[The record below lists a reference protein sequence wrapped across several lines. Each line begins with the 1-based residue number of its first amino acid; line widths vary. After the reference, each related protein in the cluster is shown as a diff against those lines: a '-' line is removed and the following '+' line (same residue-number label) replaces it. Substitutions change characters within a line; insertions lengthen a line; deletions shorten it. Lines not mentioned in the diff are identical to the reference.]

1 MQNIRLNPGGLIGAV
16 LLVAIVIGLALL
28 VASPDKVGS
37 TVGGFGAVALFLGA
51 FGGNYLWDRW
61 FPKNK

>member
-1 MQNIRLNPGGLIGAV
+1 MQNIRLNPGGVIGAV
-16 LLVAIVIGLALL
+16 VLMAVVIGLALL

-37 TVGGFGAVALFLGA
+37 SVGGFGVGALFLGA

-61 FPKNK
+61 FPKGK

>member
-1 MQNIRLNPGGLIGAV
+1 MQNIRLNPGGVIGAI
-16 LLVAIVIGLALL
+16 LLVTAVIVVSLL
-28 VASPDKVGS
+28 MASPDKVGS
-37 TVGGFGAVALFLGA
+37 RVGGFGVVALFVGA